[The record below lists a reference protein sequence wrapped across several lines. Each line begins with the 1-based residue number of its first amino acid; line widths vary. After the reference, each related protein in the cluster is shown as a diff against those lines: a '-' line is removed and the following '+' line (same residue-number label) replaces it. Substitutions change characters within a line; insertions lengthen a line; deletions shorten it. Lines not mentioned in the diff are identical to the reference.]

1 MPAQK
6 LAQPPAKLAQTKM
19 SGVERMKPS
28 SQKSWM
34 GASNLFAVCGN
45 AFAGYA
51 VRRLDFILS
60 GQGTSKPD
68 VVQIWC

>member
-1 MPAQK
+1 MQAQK

-45 AFAGYA
+45 EFAGMRPGVWISFRA
-51 VRRLDFILS
+51 GRGL
-60 GQGTSKPD
+60 
-68 VVQIWC
+68 